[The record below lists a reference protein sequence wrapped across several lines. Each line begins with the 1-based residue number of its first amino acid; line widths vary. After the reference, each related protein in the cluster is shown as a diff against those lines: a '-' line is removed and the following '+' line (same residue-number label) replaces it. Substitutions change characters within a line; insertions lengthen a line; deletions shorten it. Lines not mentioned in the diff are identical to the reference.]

1 MINFIVSGLD
11 GILIHPGEK
20 TVSEDIIERIQEL
33 KKRGVLFAVASGI
46 NYDAVAPLFG
56 KVKNDIVYICNDGGV
71 IIYQDRVV
79 SKTPVDRLVLHD
91 IVNEIR
97 REGKCKLVVAGERNA
112 LTSSKNY
119 DFIKYFK
126 SKNVELEQVEEV
138 KTVHGDVTKITI
150 YCPDG
155 LDYETYENFFNKW
168 SKKANVAVSNPNEAY
183 VTGEYVT
190 KGNALALVQHIF
202 EISEE
207 DTLVFARGYSDM
219 DMFEH
224 TYFSY
229 AMQDADPEVKREA
242 KHIAENINTILDD
255 ILMMR

>member
-11 GILIHPGEK
+11 GILIQPGEK
-20 TVSEDIIERIQEL
+20 AVAEETIDRILEL
-33 KKRGVLFAVASGI
+33 KKRGALFAVASGN

-56 KVKNDIVYICNDGGV
+56 KARNDIVYICNDGGV
-71 IIYQDRVV
+71 IIYQDKII

-91 IVNEIR
+91 IVNEIKK
-97 REGKCKLVVAGERNA
+97 EGKCKVVVAGERNA
-112 LTSSKNY
+112 LTSSRNHDFVKYYKN
-119 DFIKYFK
+119 
-126 SKNVELEQVEEV
+126 KNVELEYVEEV
-138 KTVHGDVTKITI
+138 KTVHGDVTKVTI
-150 YCPDG
+150 YCPEG
-155 LDYETYENFFNKW
+155 LDSEMYENFYNKW
-168 SKKANVAVSNPNEAY
+168 AKKANVSVSNSKEAY
-183 VTGEYVT
+183 VTGQYVT
-190 KGNALALVQHIF
+190 KGNALAVVQHVF

-207 DTLVFARGYSDM
+207 DTVVFAKGYSDM